1 MKKKIVFGL
10 ILVIAIAL
18 VIWGIVSGGA
28 FGGGTAKASRY
39 QAVFLT
45 NNQVYFGKVAGL
57 SSQFITL
64 RDIYY
69 LQVNPG
75 AQQPPDI
82 TRGDISLIKLGS
94 ELHGPTDE
102 MKINRDQ
109 VLLVETLREDSQVTQ
124 AIERFKTGQQTQ

>member
-1 MKKKIVFGL
+1 VKKKLLIGFIIVVAI
-10 ILVIAIAL
+10 ILVIFAI
-18 VIWGIVSGGA
+18 VKGGA
-28 FGGGTAKASRY
+28 FSSGSAAKASGY
-39 QAVFLT
+39 QAVFMA
-45 NNQVYFGKVAGL
+45 NNQVYFGKATGI

-75 AQQPPDI
+75 AQQPPDPG
-82 TRGDISLIKLGS
+82 RGDVSLIKLGS

-109 VLLVETLREDSQVTQ
+109 VLLIETLREDSQVAQ
-124 AIERFKTGQQTQ
+124 AIKRHKEGK